1 MFSITA
7 PKVVF
12 CDVDVYDLV
21 YECLQELESDASVFT
36 FGGTADESISVEQ
49 LFEETPEEKEF
60 SWAIH
65 SILNGIF
72 DLLKQSFFLSV

>member
-21 YECLQELESDASVFT
+21 HECLNELENDASIFT
-36 FGGTADESISVEQ
+36 FGGTTDESTSVEQ

-60 SWAIH
+60 T
-65 SILNGIF
+65 
-72 DLLKQSFFLSV
+72 